1 MWIYGVIDR
10 AGLSSFPWMIKKVFF
25 LRKRTAE
32 EKKSELPELK
42 FDSLENKNVLT
53 SGEFFPTRTEAFM
66 ERLVQEKAN
75 VRSEISAET
84 DILICG
90 KYPDWML
97 IQQAR
102 ITGVKIIFIDKASDL
117 FDEMVTDIRR
127 HTSEP
132 DYSSQVPLGV

>member
-1 MWIYGVIDR
+1 MDR
-10 AGLSSFPWMIKKVFF
+10 AGLSFPWMIKRDFSF
-25 LRKRTAE
+25 RKRTSGA
-32 EKKSELPELK
+32 KKSELPELN
-42 FDSLENKNVLT
+42 FDSLENKNVVT
-53 SGEFFPTRTEAFM
+53 SGEFFPTSTEALK
-66 ERLVQEKAN
+66 EKLVQEKAN
-75 VRSEISAET
+75 LRSEITAET

-102 ITGVKIIFIDKASDL
+102 ISGVKIIFIDKASDL
-117 FDEMVTDIRR
+117 FDEMVIDIRR